1 MKRAAIMAAVLLAF
15 SSADGQDLS
24 LDEVLDAHCTAREG
38 LVSLR
43 ASFTQTKVFTV
54 FDEREESSGE
64 FSFLRPGMLSWRFT
78 APDSTLTV
86 IDGESAWTVLP
97 YIRQVQK
104 VRLGSSSIDR
114 IMSIIGFGSC
124 GAEMREDFEISLKG
138 KEDGLILLD
147 MVPVSEDISPYFSVI
162 ELGLDPADH
171 LPRRIVF
178 QEHSGDLM
186 IFEFRDVEPGAQVD
200 TAEFEF
206 SIPEGFE
213 LIEY

>member
-1 MKRAAIMAAVLLAF
+1 MKRAVILAAVLLAF

-24 LDEVLDAHCTAREG
+24 LDEVLDAQCVAREE

-43 ASFTQTKVFTV
+43 ASFTQTKVFTL
-54 FDEREESSGE
+54 FDEKEEASGE
-64 FSFLRPGMLSWRFT
+64 FAFLRPGRIMWSFT
-78 APDSTLTV
+78 SPDSTLTV

-97 YIRQVQK
+97 HIRQVQK
-104 VRLGSSSIDR
+104 VRLGGSSIDR

-186 IFEFRDVEPGAQVD
+186 IFEFRDVAPGAQVD